1 MRKLITLAIAT
12 SFALN
17 TGAPLSAKDLSKA
30 VSKDYQ
36 AHLESLFK
44 HFHAKPP
51 ASEVLALSL
60 C

>member
-36 AHLESLFK
+36 AHLVK
-44 HFHAKPP
+44 
-51 ASEVLALSL
+51 LS
-60 C
+60 